1 MPSFASR
8 AVRAFE
14 LGITGDVD
22 LFPDLPAPEKD
33 GDDPEGGGVAEVAG
47 ADFGDEIG
55 GEAGRGG
62 NRWVLLS
69 LPWR

>member
-1 MPSFASR
+1 M
-8 AVRAFE
+8 
-14 LGITGDVD
+14 D
-22 LFPDLPAPEKD
+22 LFPDLPAREKD
-33 GDDPEGGGVAEVAG
+33 SDDPEGGGVAEVAG